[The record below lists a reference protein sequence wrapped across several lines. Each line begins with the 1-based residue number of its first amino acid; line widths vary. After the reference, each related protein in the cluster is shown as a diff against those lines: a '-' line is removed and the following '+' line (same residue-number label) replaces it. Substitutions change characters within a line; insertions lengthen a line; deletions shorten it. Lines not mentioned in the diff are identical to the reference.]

1 MFDNRASKTNPKA
14 PDFKCKNSPKTKGG
28 PGCEGVIWPQK
39 PGQRAA
45 YSPPPA
51 AAKTPQ
57 AFASGPHIPEM
68 DGPYTETGAPPDVE
82 SGSVYPKLQRMFS
95 VYDVCLDHVLTT
107 VAPKMAATDI
117 GTSPESA
124 AAMVATLYISAKDA
138 GLTR

>member
-1 MFDNRASKTNPKA
+1 MWDNRAVKKNPRA
-14 PDFKCKNSPKTKGG
+14 PDFKCKDK
-28 PGCEGVIWPQK
+28 GCEGVIWPPK
-39 PGQRAA
+39 PGQRSP
-45 YSPPPA
+45 YSAPPKQNA
-51 AAKTPQ
+51 PQ
-57 AFASGPHIPEM
+57 AFSSGASL
-68 DGPYTETGAPPDVE
+68 PYENPIAPGQDSETGAPPDVE